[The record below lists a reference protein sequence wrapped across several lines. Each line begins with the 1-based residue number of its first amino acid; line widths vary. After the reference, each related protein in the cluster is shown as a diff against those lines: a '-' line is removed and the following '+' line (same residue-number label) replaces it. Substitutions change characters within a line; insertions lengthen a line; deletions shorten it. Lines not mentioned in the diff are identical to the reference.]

1 MLSLWLCYFGNPA
14 SFYSRKAYVAWKK
27 RFQLLLPN
35 ISNKPVVKNKSFEV
49 QHKKPFKKCL
59 KKFKIPNKVSISL
72 YKFERICNKH
82 NCASQC
88 GINVLLQKRPFSY
101 KQETSRLRKAKN
113 FFVTLLPNKLLK
125 KLEARF
131 KVKSSTPVINCLTTN
146 TSNSRNLLEHQHVL
160 DFPNYFSKDAT
171 FNSATNL
178 FQFKSNSFVIRKK
191 SNKLQSSANAI
202 SFSNQTPVE
211 PNFISSKKNIEN
223 SKSLPSSK
231 SKKVPNDGEISHKSG
246 AIVQRSQYENLASS
260 LSSQKDAQL
269 KEEKSV
275 FSSLWTYV
283 EIPVNSF
290 FSFLSRSNFGEKENS
305 SSNASSFHGNSDDK
319 HIQVNE
325 TSEEMQQEQQLPQI
339 TSLLEMLYQY
349 IPYVRSSTNMESE
362 VNSGLKLDDAVRLKV
377 S

>member
-178 FQFKSNSFVIRKK
+178 FQFKSNSFIIRKK

-202 SFSNQTPVE
+202 SFSNQTPLSLTSFPV
-211 PNFISSKKNIEN
+211 KKTLKI
-223 SKSLPSSK
+223 
-231 SKKVPNDGEISHKSG
+231 
-246 AIVQRSQYENLASS
+246 ARACQAQ
-260 LSSQKDAQL
+260 SQKKFQMMV
-269 KEEKSV
+269 K
-275 FSSLWTYV
+275 
-283 EIPVNSF
+283 
-290 FSFLSRSNFGEKENS
+290 
-305 SSNASSFHGNSDDK
+305 
-319 HIQVNE
+319 
-325 TSEEMQQEQQLPQI
+325 
-339 TSLLEMLYQY
+339 
-349 IPYVRSSTNMESE
+349 
-362 VNSGLKLDDAVRLKV
+362 
-377 S
+377 